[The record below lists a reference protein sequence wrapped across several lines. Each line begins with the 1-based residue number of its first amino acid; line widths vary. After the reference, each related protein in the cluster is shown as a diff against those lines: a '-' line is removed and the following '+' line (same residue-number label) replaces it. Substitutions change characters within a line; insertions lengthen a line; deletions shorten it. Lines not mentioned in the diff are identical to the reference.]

1 MNYQDRP
8 TKQYICN
15 ACITDLD
22 VISGRGSGIQ
32 NHIGNINYR
41 AIVSSRRREYTSVK
55 KFQKIRISKEIVATI
70 RDGGGRFLELDKCT
84 QLYYDIG
91 DVHAVAKTSQ
101 ALRDT
106 KKTRQ
111 VVPPPSYTRHYQLT
125 NISHAQN
132 NVGEGADTYAKL
144 VHILSGKK
152 RKEEEEDGYHTTT
165 TPDVVSK
172 KKKTTKKSN
181 HSFAD
186 KGEGQPS
193 QLPSLPQLI
202 QYTDSR
208 NRKENLLQP
217 LHIVPV

>member
-8 TKQYICN
+8 TKQYITT
-15 ACITDLD
+15 IVTDLD

-70 RDGGGRFLELDKCT
+70 RDGGGRFLDFDKCT

-91 DVHAVAKTSQ
+91 DMHAVAKTSQ

-125 NISHAQN
+125 NISHAKN
-132 NVGEGADTYAKL
+132 NVGDGADTYAKL

-152 RKEEEEDGYHTTT
+152 RKEEEEDG
-165 TPDVVSK
+165 
-172 KKKTTKKSN
+172 
-181 HSFAD
+181 
-186 KGEGQPS
+186 
-193 QLPSLPQLI
+193 
-202 QYTDSR
+202 
-208 NRKENLLQP
+208 
-217 LHIVPV
+217 

>member
-1 MNYQDRP
+1 M
-8 TKQYICN
+8 
-15 ACITDLD
+15 
-22 VISGRGSGIQ
+22 SGKVQ
-32 NHIGNINYR
+32 
-41 AIVSSRRREYTSVK
+41 
-55 KFQKIRISKEIVATI
+55 
-70 RDGGGRFLELDKCT
+70 
-84 QLYYDIG
+84 
-91 DVHAVAKTSQ
+91 
-101 ALRDT
+101 
-106 KKTRQ
+106 
-111 VVPPPSYTRHYQLT
+111 

-193 QLPSLPQLI
+193 QLPSLPQLNE
-202 QYTDSR
+202 YTGSR
-208 NRKENLLQP
+208 NRKENVLQT
-217 LHIVPV
+217 LQIVPV

>member
-8 TKQYICN
+8 TKQYITT
-15 ACITDLD
+15 ITDLD

-125 NISHAQN
+125 NISHEHAKN

-152 RKEEEEDGYHTTT
+152 RKEEEEDGYYTTT